1 MINRADHASARD
13 SASARDASG
22 ARDNGTRPHNR
33 SSELAAQHLHWADS
47 GRTKPVRRS
56 VDLSPTYHAELTQ
69 WCAETANIIGT
80 ARVTGQDVI
89 RALVARLLMDESL
102 ARRIR
107 EDLSMDI

>member
-1 MINRADHASARD
+1 MINSADHASARTRTT
-13 SASARDASG
+13 APQHRSG
-22 ARDNGTRPHNR
+22 
-33 SSELAAQHLHWADS
+33 ELSPQHLHWADS

-56 VDLSPTYHAELTQ
+56 VDLSPTYHIKLTQ
-69 WCAETANIIGT
+69 WCAETADIIGT

-107 EDLSMDI
+107 DDLSMDI

>member
-1 MINRADHASARD
+1 MINRADHASARNTT
-13 SASARDASG
+13 G
-22 ARDNGTRPHNR
+22 AREAGRRPQNR
-33 SSELAAQHLHWADS
+33 SNELAPQHLHWAES

-102 ARRIR
+102 ARGIR

>member
-1 MINRADHASARD
+1 MVNSADHAAAR
-13 SASARDASG
+13 AREAQ
-22 ARDNGTRPHNR
+22 PQR
-33 SSELAAQHLHWADS
+33 SERSDDLAAKHLHWADS

-56 VDLSPTYHAELTQ
+56 VDLSPTYHFKLTQ
-69 WCAETANIIGT
+69 WCAETADIIGT

-107 EDLSMDI
+107 DDLSMDI

>member
-1 MINRADHASARD
+1 MINRAGHASAQ
-13 SASARDASG
+13 
-22 ARDNGTRPHNR
+22 DNGVHPHER
-33 SSELAAQHLHWADS
+33 YSDLIPQPRRWADS

-56 VDLSPTYHAELTQ
+56 VDLSPTYHAQLTQ
-69 WCAETANIIGT
+69 WCAETANIIGA